1 MKKSRKKML
10 LSSIAMLLVALVALG
25 SATFA
30 WYITNAT
37 VTAEHTSW
45 NASSADGLVIR
56 HGISGAWTNELTDLH
71 TATNMTP
78 ASITY
83 AAFGDATLYGAT
95 GQGTKFDDGTLKGA
109 LSPQAVPQ
117 NADGSPATSNQYFLV
132 DTFYVASSTGSSKT
146 ANFTVKGAPVDGTYL
161 NVAIYVDGALRKVL
175 TSDSTASTTTKVAGT
190 KPAPATG
197 SADQALTTM
206 SATGVDMGTITAT
219 AKADGKSGAKID
231 IVAFVD
237 GYNSNCKNSTAN
249 VTGVSLDYS
258 FTVQNQ
264 TQGG

>member
-83 AAFGDATLYGAT
+83 GAFGADTLYGAT
-95 GQGTKFDDGTLKGA
+95 GQGTAFDDGTLKDA

-132 DTFYVASSTGSSKT
+132 DTFYVASSTSSSKT
-146 ANFTVKGAPVDGTYL
+146 ATFTVKGAPVTGTYL

-190 KPAPATG
+190 KASPATG

-206 SATGVDMGTITAT
+206 SAAGVDMGTITAT

-258 FTVQNQ
+258 FTVANP
-264 TQGG
+264 

>member
-1 MKKSRKKML
+1 MTKSRKRML
-10 LSSIAMLLVALVALG
+10 LSSVAMLLVALVALG

-45 NASSADGLVIR
+45 NATSADGLVIR
-56 HGISGAWTNELTDLH
+56 HGISGDWTDKLTDLH

-83 AAFGDATLYGAT
+83 GTFGDATLYGAT
-95 GQGTKFDDGTLKGA
+95 GSGTAFDNGALKGA
-109 LSPQAVPQ
+109 LSAQAVPQ
-117 NADGSPATSNQYFLV
+117 NSDGSPATSNQYFLV
-132 DTFYVASSTGSSKT
+132 DTFYVASSTSDSKT
-146 ANFTVKGAPVDGTYL
+146 ASFTVKGAPVAGTYL
-161 NVAIYVDGALRKVL
+161 NVAIYVDGVLKKVL

-190 KPAPATG
+190 KTAPETG
-197 SADQALTTM
+197 SADQALTPM
-206 SATGVDMGTITAT
+206 SAAGVDIGNITAT
-219 AKADGKSGAKID
+219 AKGDAKSGAKID

-258 FTVQNQ
+258 FTVVN
-264 TQGG
+264 GSGS

>member
-1 MKKSRKKML
+1 MLKSRKKML

-37 VTAEHTSW
+37 VTAQTTTW

-71 TATNMTP
+71 TASSSMTP

-83 AAFGDATLYGAT
+83 GAFGEDTLYGAT
-95 GQGTKFDDGTLKGA
+95 GTGKKFDDGA
-109 LSPQAVPQ
+109 LNNDGLSAQAVPQ
-117 NADGSPATSNQYFLV
+117 NSDGSPATSNQYFLV
-132 DTFYVASSTGSSKT
+132 DTFYVASSTSASKT
-146 ANFTVKGAPVDGTYL
+146 ASFTVSGAPVTGTYL
-161 NVAIYVDGALRKVL
+161 NIAIYVDGTLKKVL
-175 TSDSTASTTTKVAGT
+175 TSDSTASTTSKVGGT
-190 KPAPATG
+190 KTAPVTADG
-197 SADQALTTM
+197 SQGLTTM
-206 SATGVDMGTITAT
+206 SASGVDIGNITAT

-237 GYNSNCKNSTAN
+237 GYNENCRNSTAN
-249 VTGVSLDYS
+249 TTGVSLTYS
-258 FTVQNQ
+258 FTVV
-264 TQGG
+264 